1 MADFQMIRT
10 LLLLIVLVWPMSLS
24 GHKLETGQAILTLSE
39 DRVWILE
46 LELNLSRYVYSNPEL
61 AEDIRTSFRELEGGG
76 GLDNENFDDWVTV
89 FTACQEQFREELVVL
104 DSEIAVKPTAL
115 FFQSPGELP
124 IEAYETML
132 VEGLHVKVFVSGIL
146 KDRNSVLQFRF
157 PLDAGEVVLTTMQ
170 PQVQW
175 VVTGELSA
183 PISLISRN
191 MNAGGGGIPVRYG
204 VIGFKHIIPDGLDH
218 ILFVIG
224 LFLLAAKIRP
234 LLIQV
239 TAFTVAHTITLG
251 LSIYGVF
258 SLPSNLVEPL
268 IALSIALVAVENVVT
283 EKIHPWRP
291 ILVFCFGLIHGLGF
305 AGALGEI
312 GLPQGEFLWALVSF
326 NVGVEIGQILVV
338 GLAFLLIGF
347 FRNRS
352 WYRPKLTI
360 PISCLVGL
368 VGLYWT
374 IERVFFQ

>member
-1 MADFQMIRT
+1 MVRALIFSLVCLWPVV
-10 LLLLIVLVWPMSLS
+10 LLS
-24 GHKLETGQAILTLSE
+24 HRLETGQAILTLSE

-46 LELNLSRYVYSNPEL
+46 LELNLSRYIYSNPEF
-61 AEDIRTSFRELEGGG
+61 AESVRTTFRELESGGR
-76 GLDNENFDDWVTV
+76 LTEDNFEDWVSV
-89 FTACQEQFREELVVL
+89 FTACQERFREELVIL
-104 DSEIAVKPTAL
+104 DSGNAVEPTAL
-115 FFQSPGELP
+115 FFSSPSELP
-124 IEAYETML
+124 IEAYETMSA
-132 VEGLHVKVFVSGIL
+132 EGLHVKVFVSGIL
-146 KDRNSVLQFRF
+146 QDRLSTLQFRF

-183 PISLISRN
+183 PVSLTGKAVDARAGGISL
-191 MNAGGGGIPVRYG
+191 RYG
-204 VIGFKHIIPDGLDH
+204 VIGFKHIIPEGLDH

-234 LLIQV
+234 LLIQI

-258 SLPSNLVEPL
+258 SLPSNIVEPL
-268 IALSIALVAVENVVT
+268 IALSIAIVAVENVIT
-283 EKIHPWRP
+283 ERIHPWRP

-312 GLPQGEFLWALVSF
+312 GLPQDEFLWALVSF
-326 NVGVEIGQILVV
+326 NVGVEVGQILVV

-347 FRNRS
+347 FRTRS
-352 WYRPKLTI
+352 WYRSRLTI

-374 IERVFFQ
+374 VERVLL